1 MNISE
6 RIYNKKEVVVF
17 SKTTYK
23 FGGLSNMAPNYSLFV
38 NEINFAN
45 TEILYQC
52 CRFPLFP
59 KIQEELILLSNP
71 MDAKIL
77 SRKHIQYSR
86 QDWDTVKFDIMK
98 WCLQIKLLQNFDS
111 FSSLLLSTENHTIV
125 EFSSKD
131 TIWGAAPI
139 NASQLKGKN
148 ALGRLLTEVRELDL
162 KNKRLSNKVEPLAIP
177 AFLLFD
183 HPIKKAYATD
193 FIIDDLDDIYK

>member
-17 SKTTYK
+17 GKTTYK

-38 NEINFAN
+38 NETNFAN

-59 KIQEELILLSNP
+59 KIQEELIALSNP
-71 MDAKIL
+71 MDAKSL
-77 SRKHIQYSR
+77 SRKYIQYSR
-86 QDWDTVKFDIMK
+86 QDWEEVKFDIMR

-125 EFSSKD
+125 EYSLKD

-139 NASQLKGKN
+139 NNDQLKGKN
-148 ALGRLLTEVRELDL
+148 ALGRLLTEVREVDL
-162 KNKRLSNKVEPLAIP
+162 KKSRLSNKVEPLNIS

-183 HPIKKAYATD
+183 RPIKRIHAND